1 MMNTTDLELKKRI
14 RRSALT
20 WALVAVGFFVA
31 FIAMTI
37 YRAGLHG

>member
-1 MMNTTDLELKKRI
+1 MATDDAQLKRRI
-14 RRSALT
+14 RRSAIT
-20 WALVAVGFFVA
+20 WTLVAVGFFVA

>member
-1 MMNTTDLELKKRI
+1 MATDDAQLKRRI
-14 RRSALT
+14 RRSAIT

-31 FIAMTI
+31 FVAMTI

>member
-1 MMNTTDLELKKRI
+1 LTAADAQLKKRI